1 MKIFFIVPL
10 VTHYRETF
18 FQKLITANQ
27 QHDWLII
34 DGEKKVDDG
43 RPNYHKQFDFP
54 HKRFE
59 ERFKKVGP
67 FSLRDYV
74 GLLDFIQQEKPD
86 MIIAPGIPGTSTYR
100 SIAKLA
106 RRKAFRLNIWS
117 CLWEHPDVK
126 KNMLRGI
133 KNIISRKY
141 LQTAGYHL
149 VYSSYA
155 RERLLQFGC
164 KEGNIFIAYNGI
176 ELEGLEQLR
185 LHETKRQQMLEQL
198 KIKAGERVFICVG
211 GLGPD
216 KRVDLLLEAVKL
228 LKQNEPML
236 PFKLLIIGN
245 GPMEQQL
252 KQYTIANKLE
262 QEVQFLGRI
271 VEGVD
276 DYFQLCDC
284 LVVPGAGGL
293 SLNQAM
299 YWEKTCI
306 VAHADGTEEDL
317 IMESVTGFRFEQD
330 SVSSLKEA
338 MLRFMNVPQTT
349 LDEMGTNGKKL
360 ILEQSNV
367 DQMVKTFSKV
377 IALPDN

>member
-1 MKIFFIVPL
+1 MKIFFIVPS

-18 FQKLITANQ
+18 FRKLIGANA

-43 RPNYHKQFDFP
+43 RPNYYKQFDFP

-59 ERFKKVGP
+59 ERFRKLGP

-74 GLLDFIQQEKPD
+74 GLLDFIRQEKPD
-86 MIIAPGIPGTSTYR
+86 LVIAPGIPGTSAYR
-100 SIAKLA
+100 SIARLA
-106 RRKAFRLNIWS
+106 RSGAFRLAIWS

-126 KNMLRGI
+126 KSMLRGI
-133 KNIISRKY
+133 KQIVSAKY
-141 LQTAGYHL
+141 LRTAEHHL

-155 RERLLQFGC
+155 RKRLLQFGC
-164 KEGNIFIAYNGI
+164 KEDKIFIAYNGI
-176 ELEGLEQLR
+176 ELDGLEQLR
-185 LHETKRQQMLEQL
+185 LEEAQKKTLRQRLG
-198 KIKAGERVFICVG
+198 IDDAVRIFICVG

-216 KRVDLLLEAVKL
+216 KRVDLLLQAVSV
-228 LKQNEPML
+228 LKQQNVA
-236 PFKLLIIGN
+236 PFVLLIIGN

-252 KQYTIANKLE
+252 KAYASANGLK

-271 VEGVD
+271 VDGVD
-276 DYFQLCDC
+276 DYFQLSDC

-299 YWEKTCI
+299 YWQKTCI

-317 IMESVTGFRFEQD
+317 VTDSVTGFRFEENNA
-330 SVSSLKEA
+330 SSLMNA
-338 MLRFMNVPQTT
+338 MLRFMNTSQQA
-349 LDEMGTNGKKL
+349 LQEMGTKGKKL
-360 ILEQSNV
+360 IEEQSNV
-367 DQMVKTFSKV
+367 DQMVRTFSKV
-377 IALPDN
+377 ITLPDS